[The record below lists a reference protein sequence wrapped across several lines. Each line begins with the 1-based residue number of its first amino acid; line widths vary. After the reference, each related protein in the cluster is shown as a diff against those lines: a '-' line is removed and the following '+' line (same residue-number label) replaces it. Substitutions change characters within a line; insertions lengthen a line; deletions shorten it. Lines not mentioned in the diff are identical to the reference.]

1 MLLSLHLLE
10 GVMLEKD
17 GIFRSYIDALRLEQV
32 VALCTVYFV
41 TLDCDR
47 TDLFGMAYHIV
58 GRLSM

>member
-1 MLLSLHLLE
+1 
-10 GVMLEKD
+10 MLEKD

-32 VALCTVYFV
+32 VAVCTAYFV

-58 GRLSM
+58 GSLSM